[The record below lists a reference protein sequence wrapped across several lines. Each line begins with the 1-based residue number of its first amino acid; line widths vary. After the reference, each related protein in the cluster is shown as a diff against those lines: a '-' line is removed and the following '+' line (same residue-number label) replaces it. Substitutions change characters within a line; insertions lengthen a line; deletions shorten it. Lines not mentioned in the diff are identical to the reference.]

1 MYDQIFKE
9 LQFLTLYK
17 ISFVEILIVVL
28 IFLYVLYRILLSF
41 CI

>member
-1 MYDQIFKE
+1 MIKYLKK

-17 ISFVEILIVVL
+17 ISFVETLIVVL